1 MKAESNSVN
10 ILLVDDQVGK
20 LLSYEAILTELGEN
34 LLKASSAKEALEH
47 LLKHDDVAVALV
59 DVSMPELDGFELAS
73 MIRNH
78 PRFQTTAII
87 FVSAIALTDIDRVKG
102 YEHGAVDYIPVPVV
116 PEVLRAKVRVF
127 VDLYRKTRQLER
139 LNAELERR
147 VSERT
152 AELAKANAGLA
163 QANADLEQRVEERTR
178 EREMALAQVHEM
190 QKLESLGHLTGGIA
204 HDFNN
209 VLMAVLGNLDLVE
222 ARLSDDRLRRLV
234 QNARRAGQRGAKLT
248 EQLLAYARKQRLV
261 PEATDLNRLLAAE
274 PVDILRRALGG
285 TIEVRTRLANDLWM
299 ALVDPAQIDSVILNL
314 AINARDA
321 MPSGGT
327 LTIET
332 ANVPGDDT
340 TRPADLAPRD
350 YVLIAVTD
358 TGTGMPPAVAARAFE
373 PFFSTKEPGKGSGL
387 GLSQVLGTAQQ
398 LGGGVRLRTAPD
410 KGTRVEVY
418 LPRTDGK
425 PRLAAVERPRA
436 ATATGSATVLV
447 VDDQEEVREISV
459 AHVETLGY
467 RAIPASSG
475 KGALDILKDM
485 PNIDILFADF
495 AMPGMSGL
503 DLARNVRQLRPR
515 LPVILVTGYA
525 DIGNTADLDGMQLL
539 KKPYRQDDLAAAI
552 QRALGDGPP
561 VAAAASA

>member
-358 TGTGMPPAVAARAFE
+358 TGTGMPE